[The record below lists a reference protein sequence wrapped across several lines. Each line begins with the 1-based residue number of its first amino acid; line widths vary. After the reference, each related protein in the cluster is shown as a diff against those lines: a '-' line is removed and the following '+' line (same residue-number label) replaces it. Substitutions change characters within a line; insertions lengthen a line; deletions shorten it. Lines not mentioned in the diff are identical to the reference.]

1 MALVHFPFQPR
12 TPSLA
17 SNYLHLVKYHISV
30 TFSNYHTFVT
40 FWVIFVTFWV
50 ILLSHFSNICNCQ
63 QLSGQNL
70 SLPDWPTF
78 VPFVKFVPIFGA
90 TAFQPTPPLTL
101 TFHEAP
107 LSFFSLWPNLKI
119 DNLMFCLI
127 ELKSRLTIFTFTSVA
142 TLSGNYWIT
151 ILSLKGNIQ
160 EVEKPTK
167 AKNLSWM

>member
-90 TAFQPTPPLTL
+90 TAFQPTPPLIL

-142 TLSGNYWIT
+142 TLSAT
-151 ILSLKGNIQ
+151 IESQ
-160 EVEKPTK
+160 
-167 AKNLSWM
+167 